1 MQADTFLRFI
11 YSCVNPAEYAPL
23 VLHASGISCRLFFQP
38 KSSSMGIQLQIVQEA
53 DLPQFKRDMQEAFQK
68 GAEAEFGHISEQ
80 ILPESHINASLS
92 KAGSMAYAA
101 VEDGCI
107 VGGAIVQ
114 INPETHHHHLDFL
127 YVKHGVQS
135 KGIGQAI
142 WAAIEQNHP
151 DAIVWETG
159 TPYFERRNIHFYVNK
174 CGFHIVE
181 YYNEKHPDPY
191 MQDEDNMPDTDPIPG
206 FERGFFRFEKRMQ

>member
-1 MQADTFLRFI
+1 
-11 YSCVNPAEYAPL
+11 
-23 VLHASGISCRLFFQP
+23 
-38 KSSSMGIQLQIVQEA
+38 MGIQLQILQPA
-53 DLPQFKRDMQEAFQK
+53 DMPQFMRDMQEAFQI
-68 GAEAEFGHISEQ
+68 GAEAKLGHVSEQ
-80 ILPESHINASLS
+80 ILPESHIRASLD
-92 KAGSMAYAA
+92 KTGSIAYGAI
-101 VEDGCI
+101 EGGI
-107 VGGAIVQ
+107 LVGGAIVQ

-151 DAIVWETG
+151 DALVWETG

-191 MQDEDNMPDTDPIPG
+191 MQGDDNMPDTDPRNYPG
-206 FERGFFRFEKRMQ
+206 NSFFLKAVQFGV